1 MFINDIFKIF
11 NIEHSQLNVTAV
23 KSLIAA
29 MVSRDICYQE
39 KQKLIFD
46 EQIFINCWSLY
57 SECLKYFDP
66 NYNRKTD
73 FSSFFKYVIDYI
85 MLNRKINFHALF
97 CPGYTKNG
105 YKSYLGNTT
114 IWKLKTLRE
123 IVNLF
128 YDSSV
133 DVSMTCY
140 YSDVFL
146 ENCDSLL
153 EPEWQSQ
160 LNYNRM
166 LFHLEGSKYF
176 DSNDVKNASDI
187 SIFSSEKDGEGFI
200 DRDIIASLP
209 KTTYESFVK
218 SNEKFYSSMGFSNE
232 QMKFRNDRLITMY
245 RLFSNYLNSHES
257 SIFLPM
263 ENMYERENIFSEN
276 GTCTMYLKLRK

>member
-29 MVSRDICYQE
+29 MVSRGICYQE

-46 EQIFINCWSLY
+46 EQIFINFWSLY

-114 IWKLKTLRE
+114 MWKLKTLRE